1 MTVPTRGALCVLRFL
16 SVVDQ
21 APEQKAKPMPIFA
34 LIDSLEPCWKDRT
47 CLAALTAG
55 LSGIVSMGR
64 RWDVIGRVKRTN
76 TSDRIRYVA
85 TGGAIGSVISGVLA
99 IMGFRAMPNHLEY
112 VCGVVVILALVVDW
126 GSDSGI
132 EILRRFV
139 KWLATR
145 VGMGDLFKAESS
157 PVNTGSQATGGP
169 TKGGTSSER

>member
-1 MTVPTRGALCVLRFL
+1 
-16 SVVDQ
+16 
-21 APEQKAKPMPIFA
+21 
-34 LIDSLEPCWKDRT
+34 
-47 CLAALTAG
+47 
-55 LSGIVSMGR
+55 MGR

>member
-1 MTVPTRGALCVLRFL
+1 
-16 SVVDQ
+16 
-21 APEQKAKPMPIFA
+21 MPIFA

-55 LSGIVSMGR
+55 LSGIVSVGR

-85 TGGAIGSVISGVLA
+85 TGGVIGAVISGVLT
-99 IMGFRAMPNHLEY
+99 IMGCRALPNHQEY

-145 VGMGDLFKAESS
+145 VGMGDLFKADSS
-157 PVNTGSQATGGP
+157 PVNTGNQATDGP
-169 TKGGTSSER
+169 TKDGTSSER